1 MKAAEYA
8 RYSTDRQDENSIAYQ
23 FREIRKYCDEH
34 DIQIVAS
41 YQDEGCSGT
50 NTDRQGFQKM
60 VQAAQAGK
68 FQAVVIYDV
77 TRGSRDVGDWF
88 SFRKAMMYLGVSV
101 ISATGQR
108 LGDLTNGQDFLLELL
123 TVGMGQAEVL
133 GTRQKSIDGVAVKAQ
148 QGAFLGGVPPLG
160 YDVVQGSYVI
170 NPAEAAVVRQIY
182 SWYAQGKSYDYI
194 VDHLRDTR
202 SKRGRP
208 IGKNSLNG
216 ILQNE
221 RYIGVYTWNKKKYKL
236 LRKWAGGAPN
246 PDVVRIEGA
255 IPPIIDAD
263 TWKAV
268 QDRMKDNRHNAKNK
282 ARHTYLLT
290 GLIECEECGA
300 AYVGHA
306 STNKK
311 GYVTRYYCCGNK
323 YRTHT
328 CGAKNIKADELE
340 TFVVQ
345 HLKAYLSTVDFSATA
360 QYIADRV
367 NGAAPDLSAERAE
380 LAQIETQI
388 SNGVKAILSGLVV
401 PELEQEL
408 DRLRCRKSELEDIIA
423 RRTATHAEV
432 DPTAIEAMF
441 HASVAAWNEE
451 NLPAIIRQHITK
463 RAPYHF
469 EYNFLELSPQIAVL
483 PQKSFLPK
491 KLEKR
496 CPPLA

>member
-1 MKAAEYA
+1 M
-8 RYSTDRQDENSIAYQ
+8 
-23 FREIRKYCDEH
+23 
-34 DIQIVAS
+34 
-41 YQDEGCSGT
+41 
-50 NTDRQGFQKM
+50 
-60 VQAAQAGK
+60 
-68 FQAVVIYDV
+68 
-77 TRGSRDVGDWF
+77 
-88 SFRKAMMYLGVSV
+88 
-101 ISATGQR
+101 
-108 LGDLTNGQDFLLELL
+108 
-123 TVGMGQAEVL
+123 
-133 GTRQKSIDGVAVKAQ
+133 
-148 QGAFLGGVPPLG
+148 
-160 YDVVQGSYVI
+160 
-170 NPAEAAVVRQIY
+170 VRQVY

-202 SKRGRP
+202 CKRGRP

-221 RYIGVYTWNKKKYKL
+221 RYIGVYTWNKKKCKL

-268 QDRMKDNRHNAKNK
+268 QDRMKDNKHNAKNK
-282 ARHTYLLT
+282 AHHTYLLT

-306 STNKK
+306 GTNKK

-328 CGAKNIKADELE
+328 CGAKNINADELE

-360 QYIADRV
+360 QYIADQV

-401 PELEQEL
+401 PELEHEL

-432 DPTAIEAMF
+432 DPAAIEAMF

-451 NLPAIIRQHITK
+451 NLPTIIRQHITK
-463 RAPYHF
+463 IYAHKDGTYTVLVGVHKTGTGIHNGFECDGRTHRFHNVHF
-469 EYNFLELSPQIAVL
+469 LIKKSASRDDFPVPVCNYFSFVPPWQAVPTCL
-483 PQKSFLPK
+483 PRS
-491 KLEKR
+491 
-496 CPPLA
+496 